1 MKYEDSFCSLEDLVE
16 SDAFTIER
24 HGLRIQQPIIV
35 YDDYADDLDGIVDG
49 VRLDCRIPGN
59 GSRFGRID
67 FSKGFSDWYV
77 RRRTRSITAPL
88 NSFDF
93 TILTLHNFDFD
104 FCHRWYLSHMDLH
117 VPSEHHQEGKQ
128 YSAEI
133 EMFHFYSLDFDNE
146 MATVSVFMEAYD
158 DAPPYKYLDKVIC
171 QWRRKEY
178 NTRLQCGL
186 DPVESTY
193 PGCFPLF
200 RDRTLKDEKTANLR
214 ERQVVEAPDNEWD
227 DDDAVNQ
234 VRIPYNDKRPFKTV
248 ADILFFNAMTGRNS
262 TLDLEDINYDPAEE
276 IDWEA
281 WVTEQSEKM
290 QREEDLY
297 HKLKDND
304 YGGKHSDEMHEH
316 YRRLIMEDEMEW
328 YNYWPLVGVRTE

>member
-1 MKYEDSFCSLEDLVE
+1 
-16 SDAFTIER
+16 
-24 HGLRIQQPIIV
+24 
-35 YDDYADDLDGIVDG
+35 
-49 VRLDCRIPGN
+49 
-59 GSRFGRID
+59 
-67 FSKGFSDWYV
+67 
-77 RRRTRSITAPL
+77 
-88 NSFDF
+88 
-93 TILTLHNFDFD
+93 
-104 FCHRWYLSHMDLH
+104 MDVH

-133 EMFHFYSLDFDNE
+133 EMFHFYSLDYDNE

-158 DAPPYKYLDKVIC
+158 DAPPYPYLDKVIC

-200 RDRTLKDEKTANLR
+200 RDRAALKEDRNGNLR
-214 ERQVVEAPDNEWD
+214 LERQIEEESKHDTWD

-234 VRIPYNDKRPFKTV
+234 GQIPPNTLKPFKTV
-248 ADILFFNAMTGRNS
+248 ADIFYFNAMTGRNS
-262 TLDLEDINYDPAEE
+262 TLELEDANYDPAETK
-276 IDWEA
+276 DWEA
-281 WVTEQSEKM
+281 WVTEQSQKM
-290 QREEDLY
+290 QQQQEIY
-297 HKLKDND
+297 HKLRDND

-316 YRRLIMEDEMEW
+316 YRRLIMGDEMEW